1 MTIPH
6 TGPRERTVTPAELAD
21 HAARTERARAGAQLP
36 RTLRAL
42 TEQGARLVQCT
53 SCWQRPGLRCSR
65 FYPPGDHLA
74 RFVTAEKRGLIT
86 RAELAALIEGL
97 DVIAGCVLIPDVTP

>member
-6 TGPRERTVTPAELAD
+6 TDPRERTVTAAE
-21 HAARTERARAGAQLP
+21 R
-36 RTLRAL
+36 
-42 TEQGARLVQCT
+42 ARLVQC
-53 SCWQRPGLRCSR
+53 SACWQRPGRRCTR

-74 RFVTAEKRGLIT
+74 RFVTAEERGLIT
-86 RAELAALIEGL
+86 RAKLAAVIAGL